1 MNDDMTHLTLEQ
13 WGIVAGIIIAVI
25 GVIGVVAR
33 MFQKM
38 GLMSYQMSSMVKE
51 WYTGEGDS
59 KPLKEQ
65 IDDITHMVQIAERNT
80 RPGNDDDNNG
90 HDRIHHRI
98 DELANDL
105 HSSMRIVYKGQQQ
118 LQESINRL
126 SERYSNDNQLG
137 TRTPTD
143 TSSDSTTL
151 AS

>member
-1 MNDDMTHLTLEQ
+1 MTHLTLEQ
-13 WGIVAGIIIAVI
+13 WGIVVGIVIAILTFI
-25 GVIGVVAR
+25 GVLAR
-33 MFQKM
+33 MFNKM
-38 GLMSYQMSSMVKE
+38 GVMSYQMSSMVKE
-51 WYTGEGDS
+51 WYTGDADS

-80 RPGNDDDNNG
+80 RPDSSDDHG
-90 HDRIHHRI
+90 HDRIHARI

-126 SERYSNDNQLG
+126 SERYQHDGQSG
-137 TRTPTD
+137 SSRTHTNS
-143 TSSDSTTL
+143 SSDSATI